1 MPSAVSIRNIR
12 KAYDKHV
19 AVDEISLEIEKGIVY
34 GLLGPNGAGK
44 TTTIR
49 MLMDILRPDS
59 GAIEVLGGAP
69 RLVLDRIGYLPE
81 ERGLYKKMKVI
92 DVLVYLGSL
101 KGIRREDARRK
112 AEAWLA
118 RVDLAKWRDRRIEE
132 LSKGMAQKVQFIST
146 LLAEP
151 ELLILD
157 EPFSGLDPVN
167 SNQLKDLFLEVNRS
181 GTTIVFSTHL
191 MESAEKL
198 CRSICLIN
206 RGRVVLE
213 GNLADVTRRYGRYN
227 VLLEFEGDGSF
238 IRDLPMVRSVDDYG
252 AYLEVALADGADTQA
267 LLQAAA
273 ERLRIR
279 RFEIVEPT
287 LHNVFIGVVGHDAEP
302 GNGGAGT
309 EAVLLPAGS
318 GGRP

>member
-1 MPSAVSIRNIR
+1 VPSAVSVRHIR
-12 KAYDKHV
+12 KAYDKHI
-19 AVDEISLEIEKGIVY
+19 AVDEISFEIEKGIVY

-49 MLMDILRPDS
+49 MMMDILRPDS
-59 GAIEVLGGAP
+59 GEIEVLGGQP
-69 RLVLDRIGYLPE
+69 RAALDRIGYLPE

-92 DVLVYLGSL
+92 DILVYLGSL

-112 AEAWLA
+112 ADQWLA
-118 RVDLAKWRDRRIEE
+118 RVDLAKWRDRKIEE
-132 LSKGMAQKVQFIST
+132 LSKGMAQKVQFVST
-146 LLAEP
+146 LLADP

-213 GNLADVTRRYGRYN
+213 GNLAEVKRRYGRNN
-227 VLLEFEGDGSF
+227 VLLEFEGDGGF
-238 IRDLPMVRSVDDYG
+238 IRSLPMVRSVDDYG
-252 AYLEVALADGADTQA
+252 TYLEVALVDGGDTQA

-273 ERLRIR
+273 ARLRIR

-287 LHNVFIGVVGHDAEP
+287 LHNVFIGVVGHDAE
-302 GNGGAGT
+302 GQKDTAGPVD
-309 EAVLLPAGS
+309 VLVPAGS
-318 GGRP
+318 GSGR